1 MGKRLA
7 GIGDALTEI
16 NPEIKYTYLA
26 EDYETL
32 QILSDHEKPTKE
44 AIESAKVKAQ
54 QKIDDSYYKI
64 QRASAYP
71 SIQDQLDMQYWD
83 AVNGTNKWQEAVA
96 KVKTDNPKPE

>member
-1 MGKRLA
+1 MEKRLA

-44 AIESAKVKAQ
+44 SIESAKVKAQ

-71 SIQDQLDMQYWD
+71 STADQLDMLYHQGIDGWK
-83 AVNGTNKWQEAVA
+83 AEIK
-96 KVKTDNPKPE
+96 KVKDQFPKPEST